1 MQRSVQLYSKYLTC
15 QAGLEG
21 TLRHAALA
29 RPGKP
34 KHSEVSPDLWLNQ
47 LFHDRVR
54 HFWVK
59 QLTRSSSSWEIESL
73 GTLKK
78 GRFWI
83 ATTVSVEIFVPY
95 KSRCTTSRTSG
106 TFVEK
111 LLPDLDMTVLWQ
123 YIVNMNK
130 ECPHMVY
137 SDMEGALNILLVMWV
152 RHHGSCIQNLRQD
165 RPTKPQ
171 NLNRGRLN
179 IRNPGL
185 FSNQGENKYKLSFH
199 NGSFKKKRIK
209 VIPSP

>member
-1 MQRSVQLYSKYLTC
+1 M
-15 QAGLEG
+15 
-21 TLRHAALA
+21 
-29 RPGKP
+29 
-34 KHSEVSPDLWLNQ
+34 
-47 LFHDRVR
+47 
-54 HFWVK
+54 
-59 QLTRSSSSWEIESL
+59 
-73 GTLKK
+73 
-78 GRFWI
+78 
-83 ATTVSVEIFVPY
+83 PY
-95 KSRCTTSRTSG
+95 KSRCTTFRTSG

-185 FSNQGENKYKLSFH
+185 FSNQGEKSINFYFIMAPLR
-199 NGSFKKKRIK
+199 KKELK
-209 VIPSP
+209 